1 VSGLVLEL
9 KHPLRNPVHLDML
22 SPDSLA
28 GKKATEVASLEV
40 WEGNRKVKLKSLFN
54 IQGEPQATPQEMTL
68 EIIGDLSKT
77 RRIGYNM
84 TSGKIHIKGTGGLYI
99 GESMKGGTILIDGNA
114 GSWLGSNMKSGTIE
128 VTGNA
133 GDFVGAASR
142 GSKKGMAGG
151 SIVIKGNAGS
161 EVGSF
166 MHSGTIRISSS
177 TEMFAGVHMHG
188 GTVHIGGDCSGRAG
202 AHMVGG
208 KIIIS
213 GKLPSPLPSF
223 SFEEIRDQTKI
234 EKDSIRG
241 PFYVFSGDNN
251 EDGTGRLF
259 VDVGHNPQLKWY
271 EKFLET

>member
-1 VSGLVLEL
+1 MSGLALEL
-9 KHPLRNPVHLDML
+9 KHSLRNPVHLEVL
-22 SPDSLA
+22 SPDNLA
-28 GKKATEVASLEV
+28 GKKTTEVANLEV

-54 IQGEPQATPQEMTL
+54 IQGELQTAPQEVTL
-68 EIIGDLSKT
+68 EIRGDLSKT
-77 RRIGYNM
+77 RRIGYSM
-84 TSGKIHIKGTGGLYI
+84 TVGTVHVKGTGGLYI
-99 GESMKGGTILIDGNA
+99 GESMKGGRIIVDGNA
-114 GSWLGSNMKSGTIE
+114 GSWLGSNMKLGTIE
-128 VTGNA
+128 VAGDA

-142 GSKKGMAGG
+142 GSTKGMAGG
-151 SIVIKGNAGS
+151 SILIKGNAGS

-166 MHSGTIRISSS
+166 MHSGTIKISGN
-177 TEMFAGVHMHG
+177 TEMFPGVHMHG
-188 GTVHIGGDCSGRAG
+188 GTIHIGGYCSGRAG

-213 GKLPSPLPSF
+213 GKLPSPIPSF
-223 SFEEIRDQTKI
+223 SFEEIREQTKI

-251 EDGTGRLF
+251 EDGSGRLF